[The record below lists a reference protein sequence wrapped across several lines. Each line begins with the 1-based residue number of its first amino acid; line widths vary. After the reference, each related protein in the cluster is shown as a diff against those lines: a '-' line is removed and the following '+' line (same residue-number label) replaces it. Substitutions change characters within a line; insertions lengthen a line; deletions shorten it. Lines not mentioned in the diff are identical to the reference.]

1 MNTENPWL
9 NINWEN
15 TIAEGDAA
23 AINEFNS
30 KIEDEKLMVDTEL
43 LPEPFTGNFKNC
55 KVVCLN
61 LNPGIS
67 DEDKLFKG
75 NPRLL
80 ELTQKTLR
88 HQLGYSMWFDE
99 IKEGKMEHPGCKWW
113 RSHTKMLRKKLAGG
127 NGKESLDGKRLKMF
141 VLEFFPYHTKS
152 ATEFPPLESDEY
164 RNYLLNRAIDEEKL
178 IVIMRGKVRWF
189 KIDAIV
195 KDKNGEPITLGEKLQ
210 QYENKLYMLN
220 AQNACLSENNLVRP
234 DDLAKNW
241 KLLTDTLR
249 V

>member
-1 MNTENPWL
+1 MNTRYSFFDDMENPWAD
-9 NINWEN
+9 INWEN

-43 LPEPFTGNFKNC
+43 LPEPFTGDLKTA

-75 NPRLL
+75 NTRLL

-99 IKEGKMEHPGCKWW
+99 IKEGEIEHPGCKWW
-113 RSHTKMLRKKLAGG
+113 RSHTKMLREKLAGG
-127 NGKESLDGKRLKMF
+127 NGKESLDGKKLKMF

-152 ATEFPPLESDEY
+152 ATEFPPLESDDY
-164 RNYLLNRAIDEEKL
+164 RNYLLDRAIDNNKL
-178 IVIMRGKVRWF
+178 IVIMRGRDRWF

-195 KDKNGEPITLGEKLQ
+195 KDTDGNPIELGKKLQ
-210 QYENKLYMLN
+210 QYE
-220 AQNACLSENNLVRP
+220 
-234 DDLAKNW
+234 
-241 KLLTDTLR
+241 
-249 V
+249 